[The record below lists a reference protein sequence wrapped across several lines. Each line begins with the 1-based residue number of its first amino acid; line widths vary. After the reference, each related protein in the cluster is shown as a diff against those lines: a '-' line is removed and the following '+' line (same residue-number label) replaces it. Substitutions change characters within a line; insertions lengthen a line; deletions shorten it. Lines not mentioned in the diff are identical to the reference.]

1 MLRGIVLDM
10 NSTKIDSTDGS
21 SKNGPNITTYLSDMI
36 ALERHIQQPLKSQI
50 GDSEVQKSSVALREI
65 NAALE
70 IVTSHITALE
80 ARLDALG
87 GHAGLPIKSG
97 VATALGAAATA
108 IGNVRKTEVS
118 KDLRDDYSALCLAS
132 AGYTMLL
139 TTALGL
145 GDAAT
150 AALAK
155 KHLADDATVI
165 MRLSSALPVVV
176 LAELTQEGVV
186 VDTSVV
192 GSAEEKLEAAWREG
206 GQRAGTHSN

>member
-80 ARLDALG
+80 ARLDA
-87 GHAGLPIKSG
+87 PR
-97 VATALGAAATA
+97 
-108 IGNVRKTEVS
+108 VR
-118 KDLRDDYSALCLAS
+118 
-132 AGYTMLL
+132 
-139 TTALGL
+139 
-145 GDAAT
+145 
-150 AALAK
+150 
-155 KHLADDATVI
+155 
-165 MRLSSALPVVV
+165 
-176 LAELTQEGVV
+176 
-186 VDTSVV
+186 
-192 GSAEEKLEAAWREG
+192 
-206 GQRAGTHSN
+206 